1 MDGIGFAYSGKKF
14 EMKRITFASLVALAL
29 LQSCAGTP
37 LQKDI
42 TPKTTA
48 ENNVSRTLI
57 VSYDPKV
64 GKKPLMEAIKQMGA
78 QVLYDYSNLN
88 MVAIRLKDGVDRKI
102 SQEYL
107 QKVPGVTNVEN
118 DSVVKTQ

>member
-1 MDGIGFAYSGKKF
+1 
-14 EMKRITFASLVALAL
+14 MKRITFGSLVALAL

-42 TPKTTA
+42 TQKTTP

-57 VSYDPKV
+57 VSYDSKV

-78 QVLYDYSNLN
+78 QVLYDYSNMN
-88 MVAIRLKDGVDRKI
+88 MMAIRLKDGVDSKI

-107 QKVPGVTNVEN
+107 QKVPGVTNVGN